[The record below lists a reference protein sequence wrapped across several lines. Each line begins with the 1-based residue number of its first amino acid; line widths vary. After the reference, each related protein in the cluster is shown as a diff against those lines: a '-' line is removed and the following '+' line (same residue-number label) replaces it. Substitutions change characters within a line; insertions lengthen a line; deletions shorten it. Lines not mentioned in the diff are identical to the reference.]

1 MNDITEKRR
10 EKRINISCEL
20 RFRNLNSDEFY
31 EVECIDL
38 SSSGVSF
45 YSQYMFRLDE
55 EVEVQVIHPPI
66 WFSTTFMI
74 KIVRIEPQENGL
86 FKVGALIEYEEAK

>member
-1 MNDITEKRR
+1 MNDPTEKRH

-20 RFRNLNSDEFY
+20 RFRSLDSDQFY

-45 YSQYMFRLDE
+45 YSQYSLHIGE
-55 EVEVQVIHPPI
+55 EVEVEVIHPPI
-66 WFSTTFMI
+66 WFSTKFMI
-74 KIVRIEPQENGL
+74 KVVRVEHQDNEL
-86 FKVGALIEYEEAK
+86 FKIGAYIEYEE